1 MRDSTA
7 WAVVQEAL
15 LMRYTR
21 ATDVELKIRFRPE
34 TSGEGNAPPAGTR
47 KRKRARGDTDAEA
60 RSPSTAYV
68 DARAARVRHVAS
80 AYVVTAPVWR
90 EVFAQ
95 EEAASE
101 EAPACSGH
109 VLELVH
115 EQWRRKDAVRATVGW
130 ARWLLAHG
138 KAKAATEVV
147 MHARSS
153 LPEDEAR
160 ELEHLWKKEVDAI
173 VEAPSGD
180 IPEEPPATA
189 E

>member
-1 MRDSTA
+1 
-7 WAVVQEAL
+7 
-15 LMRYTR
+15 MRYTR

-34 TSGEGNAPPAGTR
+34 TSGEWAAPPAGTR
-47 KRKRARGDTDAEA
+47 KRKRTRGDTDGEA
-60 RSPSTAYV
+60 RSPSMAYV
-68 DARAARVRHVAS
+68 DARAARVRHIAS
-80 AYVVTAPVWR
+80 AYLVTAAVWR

-109 VLELVH
+109 IIELVY
-115 EQWRRKDAVRATVGW
+115 EQWRRKDGVRATVGW

-147 MHARSS
+147 MRTRSS

-160 ELEHLWKKEVDAI
+160 ELEHLWKQEVDAI
-173 VEAPSGD
+173 VEAPSSD
-180 IPEEPPATA
+180 VPEETPAPA

>member
-1 MRDSTA
+1 MRDSVA
-7 WAVVQEAL
+7 SSWPAVQEEL

-21 ATDVELKIRFRPE
+21 ATDVELKLRLRPA
-34 TSGEGNAPPAGTR
+34 TSEEGASPAR
-47 KRKRARGDTDAEA
+47 KRKRARGDTEAEA
-60 RSPSTAYV
+60 GSSMAYV
-68 DARAARVRHVAS
+68 DARAARVRHIAS
-80 AYVVTAPVWR
+80 AYVVTASVWR

-101 EAPACSGH
+101 EAPVCSGR
-109 VLELVH
+109 VLELVQ
-115 EQWRRKDAVRATVGW
+115 EQWRRKDSVRATVGW

-153 LPEDEAR
+153 LPEDETR
-160 ELEHLWKKEVDAI
+160 ELEHLWKKEVDEI

-180 IPEEPPATA
+180 IPEESLTTA